1 MDNSF
6 STLELLTLTPPEMEY
21 KYVVVSHVP
30 CQQHVGIID
39 ISEAGFPATGFNL
52 LLSRGWC
59 PVREIR
65 FGGGGESSSM
75 SVLVLLEREKHNG
88 NS

>member
-1 MDNSF
+1 MNNSF
-6 STLELLTLTPPEMEY
+6 STLELPTPPEVEY

-30 CQQHVGIID
+30 CQQHVGVID
-39 ISEAGFPATGFNL
+39 ISEAGFPTTGFNL
-52 LLSRGWC
+52 LLKSGWR

-65 FGGGGESSSM
+65 FGGGGESASM
-75 SVLVLLEREKHNG
+75 SVLVLLEREKPNG